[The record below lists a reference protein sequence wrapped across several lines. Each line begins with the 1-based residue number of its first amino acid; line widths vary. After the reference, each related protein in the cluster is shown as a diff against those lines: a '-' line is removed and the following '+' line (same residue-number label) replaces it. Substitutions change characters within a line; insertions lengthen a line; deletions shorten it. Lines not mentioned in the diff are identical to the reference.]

1 MKFPKF
7 SVGRKDNAFA
17 LRRYIFNY
25 LEVKYY
31 TDGNQF
37 LNGSAKKKK
46 KSEYMHVEKEMS
58 MLIKDK

>member
-1 MKFPKF
+1 M
-7 SVGRKDNAFA
+7 GRKDNAFA

-46 KSEYMHVEKEMS
+46 KKWVHACREGNEYAH
-58 MLIKDK
+58 